1 MISLWGK
8 KVIKKDI
15 PRAIEADH
23 PASVHLLLVSD
34 QVEVIP
40 GSEGTDVAL
49 EGPLFSRGSE
59 RR

>member
-1 MISLWGK
+1 MGE

-49 EGPLFSRGSE
+49 EGPLFSRGPE